1 MKSKIAFL
9 LFCMISMRI
18 MSQDQVQTF
27 IKEAQEFYTLK
38 NYKQAQMSLQDAIN
52 ELNKLMSGQVADI
65 LPAEINGLK
74 AVDGGSTNTAAM
86 GMMGGGMQISKRY
99 EFPGKKENEAD
110 IQIIA
115 NSPMMNAM
123 NMYMSNPSL
132 MGQGAKSVR
141 VGTQRA
147 ILKSEMQDFY
157 DDNGVSKKIRS
168 TQIQIPLGQTLITI
182 EAKGFATEQDELAF
196 AAKLD
201 IAKIKAAVGE

>member
-1 MKSKIAFL
+1 MKSKIIFL
-9 LFCMISMRI
+9 FFSMVSMQI

-27 IKEAQEFYTLK
+27 IKEAQEFYAQK
-38 NYKQAQMSLQDAIN
+38 NYKQAQLSLQDAIN
-52 ELNKLMSGQVADI
+52 ELNKLMSGQVSDI

-74 AVDGGSTNTAAM
+74 AMDGGSSNTSAM

-99 EFPGKKENEAD
+99 EYPGKKENEAE

-123 NMYMSNPSL
+123 NMYMTNPSL

-147 ILKSEMQDFY
+147 IMKSEMQDYY
-157 DDNGVSKKIRS
+157 DDNGNSKKIRS
-168 TQIQIPLGQTLITI
+168 TQIQIPLSQTLITI

>member
-1 MKSKIAFL
+1 MKVKIIL
-9 LFCMISMRI
+9 LFFCMYTMQLF
-18 MSQDQVQTF
+18 SQDQVQAF
-27 IKEAQEFYTLK
+27 IKEAQEFYAQK
-38 NYKQAQMSLQDAIN
+38 NYKQAQMSLQDAVN
-52 ELNKLMSGQVADI
+52 ELNKLMSGQVSDI

-74 AVDGGSTNTAAM
+74 AVDGSTNTAGM
-86 GMMGGGMQISKRY
+86 GMIGGGMQISKKY
-99 EFPGKKENEAD
+99 EYPGKKENEAE

-132 MGQGAKSVR
+132 MGQGAKSAR

-147 ILKSEMQDFY
+147 IMKTEMQDFY
-157 DDNGVSKKIRS
+157 DDNGNSKKIRS

-182 EAKGFATEQDELAF
+182 EAKGFATEQDEIAF